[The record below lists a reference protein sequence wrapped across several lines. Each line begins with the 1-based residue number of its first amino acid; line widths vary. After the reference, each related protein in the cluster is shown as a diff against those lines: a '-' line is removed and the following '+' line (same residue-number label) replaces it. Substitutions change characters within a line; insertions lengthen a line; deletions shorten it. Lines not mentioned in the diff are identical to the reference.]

1 MCTVDGNRTI
11 RTIKS
16 RSSRKCL
23 SIRQATPHAHLGKV
37 ETRRPLRQVLTVHTV
52 NGKEQVG
59 TIFLFLL
66 CTHFS
71 TVRNTLLLLHTAHPP
86 KSYTYI
92 NLLRFPPRNETKNF
106 NARTTKPS
114 VGFSGLQNF
123 TRTSQK
129 KTYRKPARENSSSS
143 TKHFSTGSRLIL
155 N

>member
-71 TVRNTLLLLHTAHPP
+71 TVRNTLLMVAAPPHFTPP
-86 KSYTYI
+86 KVVHIHQS
-92 NLLRFPPRNETKNF
+92 PPVSSKKRNEK
-106 NARTTKPS
+106 
-114 VGFSGLQNF
+114 LQCANYE
-123 TRTSQK
+123 TLR
-129 KTYRKPARENSSSS
+129 
-143 TKHFSTGSRLIL
+143 GI
-155 N
+155 

>member
-71 TVRNTLLLLHTAHPP
+71 TVRNTLLLLHAAHPQ
-86 KSYTYI
+86 SRTHTSI
-92 NLLRFPPRNETKNF
+92 SSGFLQETKRKTSMRELRNPPWDL
-106 NARTTKPS
+106 A
-114 VGFSGLQNF
+114 GF
-123 TRTSQK
+123 RTSPEPHK